1 MLLPSK
7 LPALLFAAAL
17 LGIGSEHHN
26 FNFYASSAHV
36 PQAFFVSH
44 SHRSHTKIERCQP
57 LMGIKGFRSW
67 FESAFPSSVTKVQ
80 HPSPVR
86 RAPRKQQ
93 QRGGAG
99 PKTTSSSSTS
109 NNINRSKS
117 NKSSQQIETQPE
129 VYDHVLIDANQFL
142 HSNLRK
148 AFNRKLKR
156 SKGNAQFDGQNLDE
170 DFIEYSLLLL
180 IQDLNRLT
188 STVAIPRKSL
198 VIAIDG

>member
-17 LGIGSEHHN
+17 LGIGSEHPN
-26 FNFYASSAHV
+26 FNLYASSAHV

-93 QRGGAG
+93 QRGVGAG

-117 NKSSQQIETQPE
+117 NKISQQIETQPE
-129 VYDHVLIDANQFL
+129 VYDHVLIDANV
-142 HSNLRK
+142 SECI
-148 AFNRKLKR
+148 LKR
-156 SKGNAQFDGQNLDE
+156 FTFRCLFSICN
-170 DFIEYSLLLL
+170 
-180 IQDLNRLT
+180 
-188 STVAIPRKSL
+188 
-198 VIAIDG
+198 